1 MKYKTKI
8 LSFWD
13 GLKIPILI
21 LILLCAFCM
30 FFPMAV
36 MADIPDQTWT
46 CVGSAAVPDES
57 SLNKYDA
64 SGGWLRIKGG
74 NTGTITARCN
84 VTGFET
90 CCEGCLLEVVYEDPG
105 GGVGPIFQK
114 PKNTVLVKLIE
125 VSDSGQET
133 VLATFNSNEF
143 VQGPGVR
150 ENSVILDLPY
160 DESKAHYVEINV
172 FRTSSLNNNPGV
184 LLVRLFCTI
193 F

>member
-1 MKYKTKI
+1 MKNRYRT
-8 LSFWD
+8 S
-13 GLKIPILI
+13 ILI
-21 LILLCAFCM
+21 SILLCAFCV

-36 MADIPDQTWT
+36 MADNPDQTWT

-74 NTGTITARCN
+74 NIGTITARCH
-84 VTGFET
+84 VTGFEP
-90 CCEGCLLEVVYEDPG
+90 CCDGCLLEVIYEDQG
-105 GGVGPIFQK
+105 NGIGPISQK

-133 VLATFNSNEF
+133 VLATFNSNGF

-150 ENSVILDLPY
+150 KNSVILDLPY
-160 DESKAHYVEINV
+160 DSSKAHYVEINV
-172 FRTSSLNNNPGV
+172 FCTGSLLNNNPGV

>member
-1 MKYKTKI
+1 MKNKY
-8 LSFWD
+8 
-13 GLKIPILI
+13 KIPIVI

-30 FFPMAV
+30 FFSTTV
-36 MADIPDQTWT
+36 MADIPDQTYT

-64 SGGWLRIKGG
+64 SGGRFRFKGS

-105 GGVGPIFQK
+105 GVPPIFQK
-114 PKNTVLVKLIE
+114 HKNTVLVKLIE

-172 FRTSSLNNNPGV
+172 FRTGPLLNNNPGV